1 MVVDKF
7 DSTLD
12 RPTEGPAKPED
23 ERIEVEEVGTT
34 VDLDSSGEPNVEIVD
49 DGGAV
54 VGEVEQTPLANF
66 TSNLAEVLD
75 EGYMQSLSNELVE
88 KIEADKSSRED
99 WEQSYTKGLDLLGFK
114 YEERTRPF
122 RGASSVN
129 HPMLAQ
135 AVTQFQAMA
144 YVELLPSDGPVRT
157 QVVGAN
163 SSQLQQAAER
173 VKDYMNYEITHN
185 MEEYNPE
192 MDQLL
197 FQLPLSGSAFKK
209 IYFEETLNRATSK
222 FIPAEDVIVP
232 YGASDLESCDRI
244 TQVIKMSMNDLRKKQ
259 VAGFYL
265 DIDLQSY
272 EGDEYSSGVQE
283 KKDQIDGTKSDYLSD
298 MAELYEIHADLDIEG
313 FEDMNPRTNE
323 PSGIKLPYVV
333 TIDRTSG
340 QVLSI
345 YRNYNSTDP
354 LRKKNEYFVHYK
366 FLPGLGFYGFGLIHM
381 IGGLTRTATTA
392 LRQLLDAGTLSNLP
406 AGFKSRGL
414 RIRDDDQPLQPGE
427 FRDVDAPNGVI
438 REALMSLPYK
448 GPDQV
453 LYQLLGFCVDAG
465 KQFAAVADMQLSE
478 IGSSQTPVGTTM
490 ALMERGTKVMSA
502 VHKRLHYAQ
511 KKEFVLLA
519 NIFKL
524 TLPPVYPY
532 NVQGGPREI
541 KVLDFADSID
551 ILPVSD
557 PNIFSMSQR
566 VTLAQNQ
573 LQLAQSNPQIH
584 NLYEAYRRMYLAL
597 GVKDVEQ
604 ILPIPRGPQP
614 QDPAIEH
621 SVVLKG
627 ANLQAFP
634 QQNHE
639 LHIKAHRFFMSSVL
653 VKTNPMALLNLTS
666 HIMQHVS
673 LLATQVVDQALVE
686 EAEKLRA
693 QFGDQVPPEQIQAL
707 QMQRAIKIDE
717 EITKITEQ
725 MVVEEAE
732 SMQDQNTDPLVL
744 LKQQELALRQAQIEM
759 DAQLKGEQQGLR
771 ENQFDYKQTLD
782 AQKLQKDYD
791 LANLRAQVARER
803 TNAPKQEG

>member
-54 VGEVEQTPLANF
+54 VGEVEQTPLVNF

-163 SSQLQQAAER
+163 NSQLQQAAER

-392 LRQLLDAGTLSNLP
+392 LTSI
-406 AGFKSRGL
+406 
-414 RIRDDDQPLQPGE
+414 IR
-427 FRDVDAPNGVI
+427 
-438 REALMSLPYK
+438 
-448 GPDQV
+448 
-453 LYQLLGFCVDAG
+453 CW
-465 KQFAAVADMQLSE
+465 
-478 IGSSQTPVGTTM
+478 
-490 ALMERGTKVMSA
+490 
-502 VHKRLHYAQ
+502 
-511 KKEFVLLA
+511 
-519 NIFKL
+519 
-524 TLPPVYPY
+524 
-532 NVQGGPREI
+532 
-541 KVLDFADSID
+541 
-551 ILPVSD
+551 
-557 PNIFSMSQR
+557 
-566 VTLAQNQ
+566 
-573 LQLAQSNPQIH
+573 
-584 NLYEAYRRMYLAL
+584 YL
-597 GVKDVEQ
+597 
-604 ILPIPRGPQP
+604 I
-614 QDPAIEH
+614 
-621 SVVLKG
+621 
-627 ANLQAFP
+627 
-634 QQNHE
+634 
-639 LHIKAHRFFMSSVL
+639 
-653 VKTNPMALLNLTS
+653 
-666 HIMQHVS
+666 
-673 LLATQVVDQALVE
+673 
-686 EAEKLRA
+686 
-693 QFGDQVPPEQIQAL
+693 
-707 QMQRAIKIDE
+707 
-717 EITKITEQ
+717 
-725 MVVEEAE
+725 
-732 SMQDQNTDPLVL
+732 
-744 LKQQELALRQAQIEM
+744 
-759 DAQLKGEQQGLR
+759 
-771 ENQFDYKQTLD
+771 
-782 AQKLQKDYD
+782 
-791 LANLRAQVARER
+791 
-803 TNAPKQEG
+803 